1 MSLFGFLKKQN
12 ACRLLADPEDKA
24 ARKYRHFRDML
35 THNDAVLDGL
45 AALEQA
51 YYGGEPFTTDAA
63 RRTCLNIGEAAH
75 GMVKALNEM
84 SRQHHLGLYPAL
96 DRVLKLALGAL
107 EPPQPGQV
115 GPMALALQDIT
126 VERLSPGEAL
136 LSPGRCADKVSLV
149 GGKAANLARVRN
161 AAALPTPDGFVLT
174 TAAFQAFMQA
184 EWLGER
190 IADELAPI
198 SPLDLPDLE
207 ARSLRIREAVQDAP
221 MPPDVSDALAGA
233 LKQLAAGSGKG
244 LALAVRSSAVG
255 EDGAASF
262 AGQYE
267 SVLNVSPADLEAAC
281 RRVFASK
288 YSPRAILYR
297 LRHGLDDADVPMA
310 VLVLAMVQSAV
321 SGVLYTLDP
330 ASRTQ
335 GAMRLDAVTGLGE
348 KLVSGEAVPSVHVLA
363 RDPLGIAS
371 RPGEPL
377 LTDKQVLELG
387 RMGLTLE
394 EHFGAPQDVEWCLD
408 AEGRLFVVQS
418 RPLGPDDASG
428 DAFGDTPVPASDI
441 SGHRVLLSGGV
452 AASPGTAS
460 GEVLR
465 VEGGIPA
472 TIPDGAILAARN
484 AAPEL
489 AALLDRAGGIVTAM
503 GGAASHLASVARE
516 MGIPAL
522 FGVPG
527 CPEALPD
534 GQMVTLDAT
543 GSRVLEGRVEAL
555 LTAGRTRSRMV
566 DSPMHRRLR
575 AALDHISPLTLTDPQ
590 AANFMPEGCET
601 LHDVVR
607 FAHETGMR
615 EMFGLCGRA
624 EEGDVLVARLKAKIP
639 LMLYC
644 VDLGGGLRENLT
656 TCDDITPD
664 DLRSVPML
672 AVWRGFTHPGITW
685 SGSVA
690 FDARSFMTLMA
701 SSATA
706 DVGGGTPGGDSYAML
721 GRDYLNLSARFGYHF
736 ANVDAFCGDQA
747 GQNHVNLRFA
757 GGAGGFSGK
766 CLRVAFLSNVL
777 SRLGFTVE
785 ANGDVLDASFKGAPR
800 AETEAALDQLGRLLA
815 SSRLLDMA
823 ITGQGEIDS
832 MAEAFLRGDYDLLA
846 KRAASPLPGF
856 HLTLGDWERLEPSDG
871 QDGAIA
877 RQDGSK
883 WATGLSRSFAGLM
896 GRMAGQRYQRF
907 LDSIEAYFHFP
918 LAVAKDS
925 DMGDGRASLKVRPV
939 AGTIDRAGGL
949 AFAVRTAGTYL
960 VLRVNALEDN
970 VILFQ
975 FTDGVRKELS
985 SAPLPVETGGWRELS
1000 VEVKG
1005 GRVTCFV
1012 GDKPYLVHHFDQPPR
1027 GLLGLW
1033 SKADSITEFADLAS
1047 TGADGQ
1053 VRRFPI

>member
-12 ACRLLADPEDKA
+12 ACRLLADPDDKA

-35 THNDAVLDGL
+35 AHNDSVLDGL

-51 YYGGEPFTTDAA
+51 YYGGEPFTSDAA
-63 RRTCLNIGEAAH
+63 RRTCLNIGEATH
-75 GMVKALNEM
+75 GMVNALNEM

-96 DRVLKLALGAL
+96 DRVLKLALTTL
-107 EPPQPGQV
+107 EPGQTAQG
-115 GPMALALQDIT
+115 GPLALALQDVAVETSQSLGKT
-126 VERLSPGEAL
+126 VDVAAL
-136 LSPGRCADKVSLV
+136 L

-161 AAALPTPDGFVLT
+161 AAALPTPGGFVLT
-174 TAAFQAFMQA
+174 TAAFQAFML
-184 EWLGER
+184 EGWLGER

-207 ARSLRIREAVQDAP
+207 ARSRRIREAVQDAP
-221 MPPDVSDALAGA
+221 MPPDVSDALAEA
-233 LKQLAAGSGKG
+233 LKQLTAEHGPG
-244 LALAVRSSAVG
+244 LSLAVRSSAVG

-267 SVLNVSPADLEAAC
+267 SVLNVPPADLEATC

-310 VLVLAMVQSAV
+310 VLVLAMVQSTA

-330 ASRTQ
+330 ASRSQ
-335 GAMRLDAVTGLGE
+335 RVMRLDAVLGLGE
-348 KLVSGEAVPSVHVLA
+348 KLVSGEALPSVYALA
-363 RDPLGIAS
+363 REPLGISS
-371 RPGEPL
+371 RPAAPL
-377 LTDKQVLELG
+377 LTDAQVLELG
-387 RMGLTLE
+387 RMGLVLE

-408 AEGRLFVVQS
+408 EAGHVFVVQS
-418 RPLGPDDASG
+418 RPLGPDDAAAAPPAPAG
-428 DAFGDTPVPASDI
+428 DIT
-441 SGHRVLLSGGV
+441 GHRVLLSGGV
-452 AASPGTAS
+452 AASPGATS

-465 VEGGIPA
+465 VEGAIPT

-527 CPEALPD
+527 CPETLAN
-534 GQMVTLDAT
+534 GQIVTLDAT
-543 GSRVLEGRVEAL
+543 GGHILEGRVEAL

-590 AANFMPEGCET
+590 AANFVPEGCET

-615 EMFGLCGRA
+615 EMFGLSGHA
-624 EEGDVLVARLKAKIP
+624 EEDDVLVARLKAKIP
-639 LMLYC
+639 LVLYC

-766 CLRVAFLSNVL
+766 CLRVAFLSQVL
-777 SRLGFTVE
+777 ARLGFTVE

-823 ITGQGEIDS
+823 ITGQAEIDS
-832 MAEAFLRGDYDLLA
+832 MAEAFLRADYDLLS
-846 KRAASPLPGF
+846 KRAESPLPGF
-856 HLTLGDWERLEPSDG
+856 HLTQGDWERLEPSDG
-871 QDGAIA
+871 QGGAIA

-883 WATGLSRSFAGLM
+883 WATGLSKSFAGLM
-896 GRMAGQRYQRF
+896 GRVAGQRYQRF

-925 DMGDGRASLKVRPV
+925 DMGEGRVSLKVRPV
-939 AGTIDRAGGL
+939 AGTIDQAAGL
-949 AFAVRTAGTYL
+949 AFAVRAAGTYL
-960 VLRVNALEDN
+960 ALRINALEDN
-970 VILFQ
+970 VMLFS

-985 SAPLPVETGGWRELS
+985 SALLPVETGVWRELS

-1012 GDKPYLVHHFDQPPR
+1012 DGKPYLVHHFDETPR

-1047 TGADGQ
+1047 TSADGQ
-1053 VRRFPI
+1053 ARRFPI

>member
-35 THNDAVLDGL
+35 AHNDAVLDGL

-63 RRTCLNIGEAAH
+63 RRTCLNIGEATHA
-75 GMVKALNEM
+75 MVKALNEM

-96 DRVLKLALGAL
+96 DRVLKLALKAL
-107 EPPQPGQV
+107 EPRQTAQA
-115 GPMALALQDIT
+115 GPLALALQDVA
-126 VERLSPGEAL
+126 VETSP
-136 LSPGRCADKVSLV
+136 SLV
-149 GGKAANLARVRN
+149 KTDNMATLLGGKAANLARVRN
-161 AAALPTPDGFVLT
+161 AATLPTPGGFVLT
-174 TAAFQAFMQA
+174 TASFQAFMQT

-207 ARSLRIREAVQDAP
+207 ARSLRIREAVMDAP
-221 MPPDVSDALAGA
+221 IPPAVSDALAGE
-233 LKQLAAGSGKG
+233 LKKLAAVYGEG
-244 LALAVRSSAVG
+244 LTLAVRSSAVG

-267 SVLNVSPADLEAAC
+267 SVLNVAPADLHAAC

-310 VLVLAMVQSAV
+310 VLVLAMVQSTA

-335 GAMRLDAVTGLGE
+335 GAMRLDAVLGLGE
-348 KLVSGEAVPSVHVLA
+348 KLVSGEALPSVYALS
-363 RDPLGIAS
+363 RGPLRIAS
-371 RPGEPL
+371 RPDAPL
-377 LTDKQVLELG
+377 LTDAQVLELG
-387 RMGLTLE
+387 RMGLALE

-408 AEGRLFVVQS
+408 DSGQLYVVQS
-418 RPLGPDDASG
+418 RPLGPDDAHG
-428 DAFGDTPVPASDI
+428 DAPGDTPGGAADI

-452 AASPGTAS
+452 AASPGAAS

-465 VEGGIPA
+465 VEGAIPA
-472 TIPDGAILAARN
+472 NIPDGAILAARN

-527 CPEALPD
+527 CPEALAD
-534 GQMVTLDAT
+534 GQLVTLDAT
-543 GSRVLEGRVEAL
+543 GGHILEGRVEAL

-590 AANFMPEGCET
+590 AANFVPEGCET

-624 EEGDVLVARLKAKIP
+624 EEDDVLVARLKAKIP

-656 TCDDITPD
+656 TCDDITPG

-701 SSATA
+701 TTATA

-766 CLRVAFLSNVL
+766 CLRVAFLSKVL

-800 AETEAALDQLGRLLA
+800 AETENALDQLGRLLA

-846 KRAASPLPGF
+846 KRAESPLPGF
-856 HLTLGDWERLEPSDG
+856 HLTLGDWERLEQESG
-871 QDGAIA
+871 QAIA

-883 WATGLSRSFAGLM
+883 WATGLSKSFAGLM
-896 GRMAGQRYQRF
+896 GRVAGQRYQRF

-925 DMGDGRASLKVRPV
+925 DMGEGRASLKVRPV

-949 AFAVRTAGTYL
+949 AFAVRSAGTYL

-970 VILFQ
+970 VMLFA

-985 SAPLPVETGGWRELS
+985 SANLPVETGVWRELS
-1000 VEVKG
+1000 VEVRG

-1012 GDKPYLVHHFDQPPR
+1012 DGKPYLVHHFDETPR

-1033 SKADSITEFADLAS
+1033 SKADSITEFADLAC
-1047 TGADGQ
+1047 TDADGQ
-1053 VRRFPI
+1053 PRSFPI

>member
-1 MSLFGFLKKQN
+1 MSLFGFLKKKN
-12 ACRLLADPEDKA
+12 ACQLLADPDDKA

-35 THNDAVLDGL
+35 TQNDTVLDGL

-63 RRTCLNIGEAAH
+63 RRTCLNIGEATH
-75 GMVKALNEM
+75 GMVRALNEM

-107 EPPQPGQV
+107 EPGQTEQG
-115 GPMALALQDIT
+115 GPLALALQDVAVKT
-126 VERLSPGEAL
+126 APPLVKTDDMTTL
-136 LSPGRCADKVSLV
+136 L

-161 AAALPTPDGFVLT
+161 AVALPTPGGFVLT

-190 IADELAPI
+190 IAGELAPI

-207 ARSLRIREAVQDAP
+207 ARSVRIREAILDAP
-221 MPPDVSDALAGA
+221 MPPAVSDALAGE
-233 LKQLAAGSGKG
+233 LKTLAAGYREG
-244 LALAVRSSAVG
+244 LTLAVRSSAVG

-267 SVLNVSPADLEAAC
+267 SVLNVAPADLEAAC

-310 VLVLAMVQSAV
+310 VLVLAMVQSTV

-330 ASRTQ
+330 SSRTQ
-335 GAMRLDAVTGLGE
+335 GTMRLDAVAGLGE
-348 KLVSGEAVPSVHVLA
+348 KLVSGEALPSVYALA
-363 RDPLGIAS
+363 RDPMRIAT
-371 RPGEPL
+371 RPDAPL
-377 LTDKQVLELG
+377 LTDEQALELG
-387 RMGLTLE
+387 RMGLALE

-408 AEGRLFVVQS
+408 AAGQLFVVQS
-418 RPLGPDDASG
+418 RPLGPDDAAAAPPAPAG
-428 DAFGDTPVPASDI
+428 DIPGL
-441 SGHRVLLSGGV
+441 RVLLSGGV
-452 AASPGTAS
+452 AASPGAAC

-465 VEGGIPA
+465 VEGAIPA
-472 TIPDGAILAARN
+472 AIPDGAILAARN

-527 CPEALPD
+527 CPETLAD
-534 GQMVTLDAT
+534 GQTVTLDAT
-543 GSRVLEGRVEAL
+543 GGRILEGRVDAL

-575 AALDHISPLTLTDPQ
+575 AALNRISPLTLTDPQ
-590 AANFMPEGCET
+590 AANFVPEGCET

-624 EEGDVLVARLKAKIP
+624 EEDDVLVARLKAKIP

-656 TCDDITPD
+656 TCDDITPA

-690 FDARSFMTLMA
+690 FDARNFMTLMA

-706 DVGGGTPGGDSYAML
+706 DIGGGTPGGDSYAML

-766 CLRVAFLSNVL
+766 CLRVAFLSKVL
-777 SRLGFTVE
+777 SRMGFTVE
-785 ANGDVLDASFKGAPR
+785 ANGDVLDASFKGAPK

-823 ITGQGEIDS
+823 ITGLAEIDS

-846 KRAASPLPGF
+846 KRAESPLPGF
-856 HLTLGDWERLEPSDG
+856 HLTLGDWERLEQEPG
-871 QDGAIA
+871 QAVA

-883 WATGLSRSFAGLM
+883 WATGLSKSFAGLM
-896 GRMAGQRYQRF
+896 GRVAGQRYQRF

-925 DMGDGRASLKVRPV
+925 DMGEGRASLKVRPV

-949 AFAVRTAGTYL
+949 AFAVRSAGTYL
-960 VLRVNALEDN
+960 VLRLNALEDN
-970 VILFQ
+970 VMLFS

-985 SAPLPVETGGWRELS
+985 SASLPVETGVWRELS
-1000 VEVKG
+1000 VEVRG

-1012 GDKPYLVHHFDQPPR
+1012 DAKPYLVHHFDQTPT

-1053 VRRFPI
+1053 TRSFPI